1 MSKSIPYTP
10 STTTP
15 TPMPLVWHIL
25 MNCICMNWT
34 SMWLTWRERVSAS
47 GKCHA
52 AQARAS
58 AYPSQLSFT
67 IYLVT
72 VQVRSLNLY
81 IIPPLRP
88 LAHRRR
94 AKAEMK
100 GCLSFKNL
108 LKVCITMI
116 FCLSNPEYI
125 KTFTRQTQKE
135 RQKSWLVIS
144 VVKFILISS
153 CSVDSC
159 LPSSCQLQNK

>member
-1 MSKSIPYTP
+1 
-10 STTTP
+10 
-15 TPMPLVWHIL
+15 MPLVCHIP
-25 MNCICMNWT
+25 MNCICMNWR
-34 SMWLTWRERVSAS
+34 SMSGLLGERERERVSAS

-58 AYPSQLSFT
+58 ACPSRLSFT
-67 IYLVT
+67 IYLGT

-81 IIPPLRP
+81 INPPLRP
-88 LAHRRR
+88 LAHGRR

-100 GCLSFKNL
+100 GYLSFKNL
-108 LKVCITMI
+108 FKVCITMI

-125 KTFTRQTQKE
+125 KKFTRQTHKE

-144 VVKFILISS
+144 VVKFILIIS

-159 LPSSCQLQNK
+159 LSPSCQLQNK

>member
-1 MSKSIPYTP
+1 MSKSIPYNHPHTNV
-10 STTTP
+10 S
-15 TPMPLVWHIL
+15 
-25 MNCICMNWT
+25 C
-34 SMWLTWRERVSAS
+34 LTHTYELYLYEFNEHMAHLERERERLLAS
-47 GKCHA
+47 GKCHV

-58 AYPSQLSFT
+58 AYPSRLSFT
-67 IYLVT
+67 IYLGT
-72 VQVRSLNLY
+72 VQVRSLNLC
-81 IIPPLRP
+81 ISPPL
-88 LAHRRR
+88 ADGRR

-100 GCLSFKNL
+100 GYLSFKNL

-125 KTFTRQTQKE
+125 KEFT

-159 LPSSCQLQNK
+159 IPSSCQLQNK